1 MEQLTIPLA
10 EIQVTGNNPRT
21 LFDEEA
27 LLDLTESIRTLG
39 LQQPVSVRRMWTAC
53 GGGGTTG
60 VRYELISG
68 ERRLRAAQRLGW
80 TEIPAV
86 VQDLAHLRQL
96 SELAAGENP
105 IEALEPQLML
115 RRLDENLKRASL
127 SPLEEGQA
135 YLTLTDLGVDVD
147 DLARR
152 IGLSPGHVYAR
163 MKLLEL
169 GDLALDALRTGWITP
184 GHADVLVRLTP
195 EQQQEMMGVLALQS
209 QGDGIL
215 SVKALR
221 EYARDRFG
229 EKTETPAASG
239 ASAPEIAVVREQND
253 DAGEV
258 CFHCG
263 GEHHLTHCPTREYR
277 EPETGDPVAES
288 QAEQAREDAA
298 EARAV
303 DRARPE
309 GETAR
314 RDGPVPDAAQASGQ
328 QQTVDEKLETETRRE
343 IARRILAW
351 ARENT
356 GLAVRHYAAEMLTFN
371 YDDYPEEFAEFRA
384 LLGRGNQRLE
394 QIVQDVLS
402 GGSPEQLAAL
412 LWAVELS
419 GYLRVSPIHPQRSI
433 RFTEYANMVG
443 VDVADCEAAALAALA
458 GVPHPEKK
466 SAATPAEAAPEPLR
480 CLRGGKQKAKKSGAP
495 KTKNKRTPT
504 LTAKTLSRSKSK
516 KSKGKK

>member
-86 VQDLAHLRQL
+86 VQDLARLRQL

-184 GHADVLVRLTP
+184 DRK
-195 EQQQEMMGVLALQS
+195 
-209 QGDGIL
+209 
-215 SVKALR
+215 SV
-221 EYARDRFG
+221 
-229 EKTETPAASG
+229 
-239 ASAPEIAVVREQND
+239 V
-253 DAGEV
+253 
-258 CFHCG
+258 
-263 GEHHLTHCPTREYR
+263 
-277 EPETGDPVAES
+277 
-288 QAEQAREDAA
+288 
-298 EARAV
+298 
-303 DRARPE
+303 
-309 GETAR
+309 
-314 RDGPVPDAAQASGQ
+314 
-328 QQTVDEKLETETRRE
+328 
-343 IARRILAW
+343 
-351 ARENT
+351 
-356 GLAVRHYAAEMLTFN
+356 
-371 YDDYPEEFAEFRA
+371 
-384 LLGRGNQRLE
+384 
-394 QIVQDVLS
+394 
-402 GGSPEQLAAL
+402 
-412 LWAVELS
+412 
-419 GYLRVSPIHPQRSI
+419 
-433 RFTEYANMVG
+433 
-443 VDVADCEAAALAALA
+443 
-458 GVPHPEKK
+458 
-466 SAATPAEAAPEPLR
+466 
-480 CLRGGKQKAKKSGAP
+480 
-495 KTKNKRTPT
+495 
-504 LTAKTLSRSKSK
+504 
-516 KSKGKK
+516 